1 MRDMQGGCLCFNLDK
16 LYLHVDV
23 VFPLAQLMQV
33 AFEKNMHMKKAPAKS
48 PKSIG
53 GLARKEALSPA
64 RRREIAREA
73 GLASAKKRTAPILKA
88 THGAAD
94 HPLKIGDMEIPCYVL
109 EDGTRVLT
117 QTGVL
122 SAMELPDRGGS
133 EGRTRLARFFDG
145 KAFSPFMSEEL
156 ADSTNEPIRFRTTSG
171 AIAYGYPAEMLVHLC
186 ETILKAR
193 DEGLSGRYARVI
205 LQADVIMRGLA
216 RTGIVALVDEVTGYQ
231 RDRPRDAL
239 AKIFE
244 AFVSKEIQR
253 WMKRFPPEF
262 YEHLFRLRS
271 IPYSVEQGQRR
282 PAYFGH
288 LTNDIVYKRLA
299 PGILEELQ
307 RVNPVDPE
315 KGARKS
321 THHQRLTNDIGV
333 NALNSHIGSVTA
345 LMTITK
351 DGCYDDF
358 IKLLDKVRPR
368 LNGHDAEAFEGE

>member
-1 MRDMQGGCLCFNLDK
+1 MEASK
-16 LYLHVDV
+16 
-23 VFPLAQLMQV
+23 P
-33 AFEKNMHMKKAPAKS
+33 KS
-48 PKSIG
+48 PKAIG
-53 GLARKEALSPA
+53 AAARKAALSPE
-64 RRREIAREA
+64 RRKQIAKAA
-73 GLASAKKRTAPILKA
+73 GLASAKKRSRPILQA
-88 THGAAD
+88 THGTAD
-94 HPLKIGDMEIPCYVL
+94 HPLKIGDLEIPCYVL

-117 QTGVL
+117 QTGIL
-122 SAMELPDRGGS
+122 SAMELPDKGGS

-145 KAFSPFMSEEL
+145 KAFTRYISDDL
-156 ADSTNEPIRFRTTSG
+156 AESTNQPIRFRTTSG
-171 AIAYGYPAEMLVHLC
+171 AIAYGFPAELLVHLC

-193 DEGLSGRYARVI
+193 DNGLSDRYSRVA

-231 RDRPRDAL
+231 KDRPRDAL

-253 WMKRFPPEF
+253 WMKRFPAEF
-262 YEHLFRLRS
+262 YENLFRLRG

-315 KGARKS
+315 KGIRKS
-321 THHQRLTNDIGV
+321 THHQRLTNNIGV
-333 NALNSHIGSVTA
+333 NALNSHIGAVTA

-351 DGCYDDF
+351 NGKYDDF
-358 IKLLDKVRPR
+358 IKLLDTVKPR